1 MPGNYGE
8 RDNFDFRRKA
18 QRVFV
23 DRPTGDVILRLHETD
38 IVRVTSR
45 GDVILSTGGWAT
57 RKTLTSMNDAL
68 ELFGMWVE
76 SISRSETQGNWQVTD
91 SDGSVHPYNNNRQ
104 NFTTTIRA
112 KSADDRQR
120 AEWLADAYEIPY
132 TPRAAPPPAAAAP
145 SGPRVAAAPAAA
157 AGVPPAAQYNGG
169 GAAAA
174 AATAV
179 RPAGIGG
186 SWANVAKTSS
196 NPGHVTTGA
205 TSLRVCG
212 GLPWVAGVL
221 LILGRTLQPI
231 NICSCAVLGGG
242 SRRLAVCSSMSR
254 FPVLCGN
261 EHSCSERLSSAAG

>member
-38 IVRVTSR
+38 IVRVTPR

-76 SISRSETQGNWQVTD
+76 SISRSETQGKWQVTD

-120 AEWLADAYEIPY
+120 AEWLAEAYEIPY
-132 TPRAAPPPAAAAP
+132 APRAAPRPAAAAAAAP

-157 AGVPPAAQYNGG
+157 GVPPPAQYNGSG
-169 GAAAA
+169 VAAAA
-174 AATAV
+174 PPPAVATAV
-179 RPAGIGG
+179 RPTGIGG

-196 NPGHVTTGA
+196 NPGHVTAGA
-205 TSLRVCG
+205 SSSQLCSGLPPSRRLRVC
-212 GLPWVAGVL
+212 
-221 LILGRTLQPI
+221 
-231 NICSCAVLGGG
+231 C
-242 SRRLAVCSSMSR
+242 
-254 FPVLCGN
+254 
-261 EHSCSERLSSAAG
+261 